1 MKTRIVWAMEN
12 FSVQTKISREFLSL
26 IVAWLDFLIW
36 WEPILL
42 ALWHILEN
50 KLPQVRQ
57 TFFVFCRCM
66 AWSLKLTPDE
76 ELLDYPAIALCC
88 AVRPSEYFVFIL
100 KIFAESF
107 FLFSFLTFRVFFVF
121 KIFAESFFLLSF
133 LALGTVSFYI
143 FRFVAE
149 KKCASSG
156 NDYELWLQQEVRSW
170 KLGKGKRQEFAL
182 LQEIAWSSDSRKLD
196 DQHLCF
202 FRLSL
207 VRTSVQSA
215 LVSFFLDM
223 TRCMVI

>member
-1 MKTRIVWAMEN
+1 
-12 FSVQTKISREFLSL
+12 
-26 IVAWLDFLIW
+26 
-36 WEPILL
+36 
-42 ALWHILEN
+42 
-50 KLPQVRQ
+50 
-57 TFFVFCRCM
+57 M

-76 ELLDYPAIALCC
+76 ELLDYLAIALCC

-149 KKCASSG
+149 KNCASSG
-156 NDYELWLQQEVRSW
+156 NDYELWLQQEARSW
-170 KLGKGKRQEFAL
+170 KLGKGKRKEFTL
-182 LQEIAWSSDSRKLD
+182 LQESARSTDFSRKLD

-215 LVSFFLDM
+215 LFSFFLDYSGCHCFYFLRFS
-223 TRCMVI
+223 TN